1 MVYHLCL
8 FIVAKNDEHY
18 KKGESQMLQGKLK
31 GFVKDVKTGL
41 RLKWGTR
48 HDTGQTAP
56 RILIGVH
63 HGKATHHLPLE
74 VCLKC
79 VNSK

>member
-1 MVYHLCL
+1 
-8 FIVAKNDEHY
+8 
-18 KKGESQMLQGKLK
+18 MLQRKPK

-41 RLKWGTR
+41 KLKWGTR

-56 RILIGVH
+56 RILTGVH

-74 VCLKC
+74 VCLKH